1 MDILYTYQHEFERL
15 ESIFHEYLDNLSK
28 VHKFEIK
35 DDEKSETPIPKN
47 VDIKNMHVE
56 MNLLKLY
63 EKLEKIDCLEPE
75 IFWKLDEK

>member
-1 MDILYTYQHEFERL
+1 
-15 ESIFHEYLDNLSK
+15 
-28 VHKFEIK
+28 
-35 DDEKSETPIPKN
+35 
-47 VDIKNMHVE
+47 MHVE